1 MGILEIDSEYIQK
14 EELTTLG
21 LVCHWVK
28 TVNNKFYYHIMN
40 IGDSKK
46 IDIYVTQQELNN
58 IEEYMKNYYKEIRLK
73 N

>member
-1 MGILEIDSEYIQK
+1 
-14 EELTTLG
+14 
-21 LVCHWVK
+21 
-28 TVNNKFYYHIMN
+28 MN